1 MLSPQQGHIDVGL
14 TNISVMYR
22 PAGFVADQV
31 FQMLPSQK
39 QSDKY
44 WAYGLDNLRATD
56 DERRPAALS
65 NQLEMTLAP
74 AGPYYC
80 DGHALHDWVPDET
93 AAGVDAPIDPQ
104 IDATMALTDVITLN
118 KEIALVNLLS
128 SGMTPIDLSASTYA
142 NAWDNSTGIDPIT
155 QIDKAKE
162 TIQLLT
168 GKKPNKLLLSRPVW
182 RGTRNNPTVKGRV
195 SGALEGID
203 KTLITAAQFAA
214 TCELDEV
221 IIGEAINVTSKP
233 GQAVTSSYVWGKYA
247 LLFYQPPSPGLRTIA
262 LGYEFRW
269 MAGQLGSV
277 VYTDHSTRRH
287 ATWIEA
293 HQYYAQQM
301 IVPAAGVLWSNTTQ
315 N

>member
-1 MLSPQQGHIDVGL
+1 MIAPQQGHIDVGL

-22 PAGFVADQV
+22 PAQFVAPQV
-31 FQMLPSQK
+31 FQMLPSNK

-74 AGPYYC
+74 AGPYFC

-104 IDATMALTDVITLN
+104 IDATLALTDVISLN
-118 KEIALVNLLS
+118 KELALVAAIALAL
-128 SGMTPIDLSASTYA
+128 TPIDLSATSYA
-142 NAWDNSTGIDPIT
+142 NAWDNATGTDPIT

-162 TIQLLT
+162 TIQLAT
-168 GKKPNKLLLSRPVW
+168 GQRPNKLVLSRPVW
-182 RGTRNNPTVKGRV
+182 RGLRNNPQVKARV

-203 KTLITAAQFAA
+203 KTLITPAQFAA
-214 TCELDEV
+214 TCEVDDV

-233 GQAVTSSYVWGKYA
+233 NQAITSAYVWQKYA
-247 LLFYQPPSPGLRTIA
+247 LLFYQPPSPGLRTVA

-269 MAGQLGSV
+269 MTGQMGTAV
-277 VYTDHSTRRH
+277 FTDHSIRRH

-293 HQYYAQQM
+293 HQYYALQV
-301 IVPAAGVLWSNTTQ
+301 IAAAAGQLWTNTTQ